1 MVECYYII
9 TKVNSLCSLM
19 SRILQGT
26 NCWANTIKHSP
37 KIKFDALKVAFLATE
52 WNSFHHMKE
61 TRLAP
66 PQVLSQLWMW
76 IVLEAIVDT
85 NTNTNTQWLLLT
97 TPQIIDLS
105 LKLASGQLSQ
115 SLEIRDYAIFALPL
129 YLKVTQ
135 TLCWSVLSTTPSQIS
150 SFHYMRM

>member
-1 MVECYYII
+1 MVKCYYII
-9 TKVNSLCSLM
+9 TEVVSLCSLM

-26 NCWANTIKHSP
+26 NCWANTTKHSP
-37 KIKFDALKVAFLATE
+37 KIKSDALKVAFLATE
-52 WNSFHHMKE
+52 WNSVHHMKE

-66 PQVLSQLWMW
+66 PQGLSQLWMW

-85 NTNTNTQWLLLT
+85 NTNTQWLLLT
-97 TPQIIDLS
+97 TPRIIDLS

-115 SLEIRDYAIFALPL
+115 SLEIRDHAIFALTL
-129 YLKVTQ
+129 YLKMTQ
-135 TLCWSVLSTTPSQIS
+135 TLCWSVLSTTPSHIS